1 MADETGST
9 VHCEFEQ
16 PCNLLAVL
24 DDLGIEYLDVDAERT
39 IAIYQSAI
47 LMLAVSDGDFEA
59 VSSLDIELREPPV
72 HETIAGPGELL
83 DTFLE
88 EVTTTSAITR

>member
-47 LMLAVSDGDFEA
+47 LMLVVRNGDFED
-59 VSSLDIELREPPV
+59 VSSLEVEIREPPV
-72 HETIAGPGELL
+72 HETTAGSDKLL

-88 EVTTTSAITR
+88 EVTTASAPTR

>member
-9 VHCEFEQ
+9 VHYEFEQ

-72 HETIAGPGELL
+72 HETIAGPDELL

-88 EVTTTSAITR
+88 EVTTASAFTR